1 MEERLLV
8 GKRVARLVLLELPYI
23 IALVLTILGF
33 AYTRFVT
40 APSWLLGIP
49 LGVIG
54 NRLRQNRMASRSQ
67 QGSARSFGMDA
78 GPPLVGL
85 SGGREPTSALVTG
98 SAGKGMTACG
108 IRSWAWPPRQHVI
121 LVLGTYEPNYSL

>member
-8 GKRVARLVLLELPYI
+8 GKRVARLVLTELPYI

-33 AYTRFVT
+33 ACTRFVT

-54 NRLRQNRMASRSQ
+54 NCLRHDRMASRSQ
-67 QGSARSFGMDA
+67 QGSARLFGMDA

-85 SGGREPTSALVTG
+85 SGGKEPTSALGLQFRFVTG
-98 SAGKGMTACG
+98 SAGKGMTAFG
-108 IRSWAWPPRQHVI
+108 VPSWPARSI
-121 LVLGTYEPNYSL
+121 SMSS

>member
-8 GKRVARLVLLELPYI
+8 GKRVARLDLMELPYTI
-23 IALVLTILGF
+23 TLFLAILGF
-33 AYTRFVT
+33 AYTCFVT

-54 NRLRQNRMASRSQ
+54 NRLRRARMVSRSQ
-67 QGSARSFGMDA
+67 QGSTRSFGMDA

-85 SGGREPTSALVTG
+85 SGGKEPTFALGLQFRFVTG
-98 SAGKGMTACG
+98 SVGKGMTDFGVPSWPA
-108 IRSWAWPPRQHVI
+108 RSI
-121 LVLGTYEPNYSL
+121 SMSS

>member
-8 GKRVARLVLLELPYI
+8 GKRVARLDLMELPYTI
-23 IALVLTILGF
+23 TLFLTIF

-54 NRLRQNRMASRSQ
+54 NRLRHDRMASRSK
-67 QGSARSFGMDA
+67 QGSARLFGMDA

-85 SGGREPTSALVTG
+85 SEGKEPTSALGLQFRFVTG
-98 SAGKGMTACG
+98 
-108 IRSWAWPPRQHVI
+108 
-121 LVLGTYEPNYSL
+121 